1 MPRIAR
7 AQGEQALDERK
18 DQIKRAALKVF
29 AEKGLAGTKMSM
41 IAEEAGIS
49 QGLSYR
55 YFESKDEIFALLVEE
70 AIEESQKAV
79 RNIQQLPG
87 SPLEQLRA
95 FTHRLLDEEHKHY
108 FLLVQQAQKSEGVPR
123 KAKEVIERY
132 SPQNTI
138 EQIVPIFVRGQQEGQ
153 FAEGDPY
160 KRLILFLSV
169 VTGLM
174 LQDAKAM
181 GIEWTQEIDLLLN
194 ILTK

>member
-1 MPRIAR
+1 MPRIIR
-7 AQGEQALDERK
+7 SEQAIDERK

-49 QGLSYR
+49 QGLSYK

-70 AIEESQKAV
+70 AIEESHNAI
-79 RNIQQLPG
+79 REIGQLPG
-87 SPLEQLRA
+87 SPLDQLRT
-95 FTHRLLDEEHKHY
+95 FTLRLLDENHKHD
-108 FLLVQQAQKSEGVPR
+108 FLLVQQAQKTEGVPHR
-123 KAKEVIERY
+123 AKEAIKRY
-132 SPQNTI
+132 SPQLTI
-138 EQIVPIFVRGQQEGQ
+138 ELMIPIIVRGQQEGQ

-160 KRLILFLSV
+160 KRLLLFLSV

-174 LQDAKAM
+174 LQDTAAL
-181 GIEWTQEIDLLLN
+181 GFDWTQEIDQLLR